1 MRRKVILGGV
11 VTLKVFFSL
20 TDTFLDS
27 RVQLKKFD
35 EQTAEKKFIHI
46 AACNVLI
53 KKFVERKAEKAIH
66 VLIPCAAIE
75 KLIKLMQPQAISRQK
90 CFSLDRHFLVSCEQL
105 QRFFF
110 CRAKSKKILL
120 I

>member
-27 RVQLKKFD
+27 RAELKKFV
-35 EQTAEKKFIHI
+35 EQTSEKKLFNI
-46 AACNVLI
+46 AACDVLI

-75 KLIKLMQPQAISRQK
+75 KLIKLMRPQAISRQK
-90 CFSLDRHFLVSCEQL
+90 CFFP
-105 QRFFF
+105 
-110 CRAKSKKILL
+110 
-120 I
+120 